1 MEKGDGA
8 PSTRTSTGSKRTE
21 KHLVTPENLKK
32 RLGSSETIEVPENP
46 TSKRRRI
53 IQDWS
58 DEDEENDP
66 TVNLLNSRQRK
77 DVEQTV

>member
-21 KHLVTPENLKK
+21 KHLVAPENLKK
-32 RLGSSETIEVPENP
+32 RPGSSETIEVPENP

-53 IQDWS
+53 IQD
-58 DEDEENDP
+58 
-66 TVNLLNSRQRK
+66 
-77 DVEQTV
+77 